1 MDMSKS
7 TTEKLLKTRA
17 TLTTILK
24 SFTALGLL
32 IVILLCI
39 LKVKLRFF
47 IPVFTLPIVCL
58 PMILTLQSV
67 NAELKSRASGN
78 Q

>member
-1 MDMSKS
+1 MDMSKN
-7 TTEKLLKTRA
+7 TTEKLLKTQA
-17 TLTTILK
+17 KLTIILK
-24 SFTALGLL
+24 LFSAFGLL

-39 LKVKLRFF
+39 LKVKLLFF

-67 NAELKSRASGN
+67 KAELKARASTN
-78 Q
+78 P